1 MKKFK
6 EWIKLREDVGRARS
20 KQADLQNVRIGKLG
34 PYGTFG
40 HTDVPDPI
48 SQGAA
53 GLLSALGK
61 DIGDKLGNIEPLPRI
76 MNPFADF
83 ESRKQSADTLILQI
97 PYIEKKQLP
106 IRVNP
111 NNPKSTFDNV
121 YGYIKNNFELIRVN
135 PEQTKVFDL
144 FTYKDSQETFD
155 DSNFALREIARAFT
169 TALSKIR
176 LRERFISKYPKIDE
190 KFDFKNPQVFQKII
204 EIQDYQYLESIF
216 QYKDIKSSMEDEE
229 NYRSA
234 WRN

>member
-6 EWIKLREDVGRARS
+6 EWIKLREDVGRVRA